1 MIFIHHKRDTE
12 REEAPPAHI
21 RRVARRW
28 CEVGG
33 PSLDANT
40 RGFVRATKPRV
51 ELVMATP
58 DTCGGDYW
66 EIIVEATD
74 L

>member
-1 MIFIHHKRDTE
+1 MLFIHHHKDSE
-12 REEAPPAHI
+12 REEKPPPHI
-21 RRVARRW
+21 RCVASRW

-33 PSLDANT
+33 PALDANT

-51 ELVMATP
+51 DLVMATP
-58 DTCGGDYW
+58 ATCGSNYW
-66 EIIVEATD
+66 EIVIERDD